1 MAVEG
6 DGTIVRSVTTEPRT
20 PVAQDPQARLNAT
33 RWSRGDFVREYANR
47 TLRPAEV
54 VVLARHHDGLSG
66 RLLELG
72 CGAGRLTGYL
82 AELAASVEAIDV
94 SPRMVDHVRRT
105 YPSVDSRVGDLRD
118 LSGLGDDS
126 YDAVV
131 APFSVLDVLDDPERR
146 RVLDEVHRILVPGGT
161 FVLSSHNRAFARR
174 LRKPSWVLA
183 RTPGGVAVKLLRF
196 PRRQRNHRRLV
207 PLERSEPGYA
217 VINDDAHDFQ
227 LLHYYIGRD
236 AQAQQLSEHGFALVE
251 CLDLE
256 GHRVGAGETGEDSVE
271 LHYVARAT

>member
-1 MAVEG
+1 MTVEAR
-6 DGTIVRSVTTEPRT
+6 IPATE
-20 PVAQDPQARLNAT
+20 DPQARLNAT
-33 RWSRGDFVREYANR
+33 RWSQGDFVREYANR
-47 TLRPAEV
+47 TLRPVEV
-54 VVLARHHDGLSG
+54 VVLARHHDALSG

-94 SPRMVDHVRRT
+94 SPAMVAHVRRAW
-105 YPSVDSRVGDLRD
+105 PSVASHVGDLRD
-118 LSGLGDDS
+118 LSGFGDDA

-131 APFSVLDVLDDPERR
+131 APFSVLDVLDDAERR
-146 RVLDEVHRILVPGGT
+146 RVLEEVHRVLVPGGT
-161 FVLSSHNRAFARR
+161 FVMSSHNRAFAPR
-174 LRKPSWVLA
+174 LRKPRWILA
-183 RTPGGVAVKLLRF
+183 RTPRGMAIKLLRF

-207 PLERSEPGYA
+207 ALERSEPGYA

-227 LLHYYIGRD
+227 LLHYYVGRD

-251 CLDLE
+251 SLDLE

-271 LHYVARAT
+271 LHYVSRAT